1 MKVLN
6 KSHQKNNLPS
16 EQPGKL
22 LREVRL
28 QKELSIDD
36 IHKRIRLTSRII
48 EAIEA
53 DDYSDISSVMYAKG
67 YLRSYSKALGL
78 DDEYIV
84 SLFDSANMPPP
95 PEIVP
100 EVKSPIQVSSNDRPA
115 KMFSYLLTLVYS
127 KALGLHNNYI
137 ASLFGSANMPPP
149 PEIVPEVKSPIQVS
163 SNDRPAKIFSYLL
176 MLTLVLL
183 LIIWYRIDFPIR
195 DNSDDSELTN
205 SGLENSPNKINN
217 TDIQF
222 DVVKHPEGWQSPGV
236 SIEYSVEPIDASSGM
251 IMELEPKEFDQ
262 TAAPSNQQNIISDGS
277 NTLVFNLSN
286 DSWIEIYDAN
296 DERLFMDL
304 GKKW

>member
-67 YLRSYSKALGL
+67 YLRSYSKALGI

-84 SLFDSANMPPP
+84 SLFDSANMP
-95 PEIVP
+95 
-100 EVKSPIQVSSNDRPA
+100 SPLEA
-115 KMFSYLLTLVYS
+115 
-127 KALGLHNNYI
+127 
-137 ASLFGSANMPPP
+137 
-149 PEIVPEVKSPIQVS
+149 VPEVKSPIQVS

-183 LIIWYRIDFPIR
+183 LIILYRIDFPIR

-222 DVVKHPEGWQSPGV
+222 DVVKHPEGWQSPDV

-304 GKKW
+304 GKNGDRFSITGQPPFRITLGYSPGVELIFNNKRFDIEPFSKYGVARFQIPQ

>member
-67 YLRSYSKALGL
+67 YLRSYSKALGI

-84 SLFDSANMPPP
+84 SLFDSANMP
-95 PEIVP
+95 
-100 EVKSPIQVSSNDRPA
+100 SPLEA
-115 KMFSYLLTLVYS
+115 
-127 KALGLHNNYI
+127 
-137 ASLFGSANMPPP
+137 
-149 PEIVPEVKSPIQVS
+149 VPEVKSPIQVS

-222 DVVKHPEGWQSPGV
+222 DVVKHPEGWQSPDV

-304 GKKW
+304 GKNGDRFSITGQPPFRITLGYSPGVELIFNNKRFDIEPFSKYGVARFQIPQ